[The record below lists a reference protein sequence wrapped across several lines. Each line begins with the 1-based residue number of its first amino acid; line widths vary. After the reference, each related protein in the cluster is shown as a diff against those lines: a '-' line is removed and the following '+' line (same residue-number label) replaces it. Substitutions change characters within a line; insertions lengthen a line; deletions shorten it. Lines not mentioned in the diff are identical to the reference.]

1 MSDQATLDDLL
12 VDEEKLNEELLA
24 GTVGRYAQIGK
35 ESGDLIPNEQYN
47 NLNSMKKVVVA
58 LLAQKA
64 RFELDFVDEEWV
76 SPSQISELSGV
87 KKGTV
92 YPAVRDLVE
101 EGVIRDDDGDY
112 MIPSVKVEQAKE
124 YLAED

>member
-1 MSDQATLDDLL
+1 MSDQKTLDDLL

-24 GTVGRYAQIGK
+24 GTVGKYAEIGK
-35 ESGDLIPNEQYN
+35 DTGDLIPNERYN
-47 NLNSMKKVVVA
+47 DLPSRKKVVVA

-64 RFELDFVDEEWV
+64 RYELDLAEEEWI
-76 SPSQISELSGV
+76 SPSKISELSGV
-87 KKGTV
+87 KKGTI
-92 YPAVRDLVE
+92 YPVVRDLVD

-112 MIPSVKVEQAKE
+112 MIPSVKVEKAKE